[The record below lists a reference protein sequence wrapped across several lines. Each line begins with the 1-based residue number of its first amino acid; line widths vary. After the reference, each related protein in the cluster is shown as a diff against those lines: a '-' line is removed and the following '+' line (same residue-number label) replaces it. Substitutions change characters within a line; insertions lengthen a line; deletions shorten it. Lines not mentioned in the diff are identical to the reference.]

1 MKNLDTSPELN
12 VGMRA
17 TKLQKSTE
25 KTTRQQVGSATNSQT
40 HTNSLSPLSLSLHC
54 EGLAGKEKEDS
65 AKRFPYRNG
74 DENAMLQT
82 VMCGIRHR
90 ISRRNGQN
98 ALQITQPP
106 VLPSYPHNS
115 IPQTIFCNFSKTITM

>member
-25 KTTRQQVGSATNSQT
+25 KATQQQAGSATNSQT

-54 EGLAGKEKEDS
+54 EGLAERRKKTPPS
-65 AKRFPYRNG
+65 AFRNG
-74 DENAMLQT
+74 MPT
-82 VMCGIRHR
+82 R
-90 ISRRNGQN
+90 
-98 ALQITQPP
+98 TP
-106 VLPSYPHNS
+106 Y
-115 IPQTIFCNFSKTITM
+115 